1 MKNIKIEM
9 YISRYEFKK
18 NPDVMLKS
26 CHYNELMK
34 EKKKEMPKKYECVND
49 KQNKRKKTSY

>member
-1 MKNIKIEM
+1 
-9 YISRYEFKK
+9 
-18 NPDVMLKS
+18 MLKS

-49 KQNKRKKTSY
+49 KQNKRKKRKKTSYQKQMSIST